1 MQFYVLPFCHMPFGL
16 ISLLFF
22 SGSRYAWHKT
32 TPKKSAPAMICLSI
46 CLCTYVADL
55 LDFAASFTDDT
66 SRQALVDQNAQIN
79 FAVVL

>member
-1 MQFYVLPFCHMPFGL
+1 
-16 ISLLFF
+16 
-22 SGSRYAWHKT
+22 
-32 TPKKSAPAMICLSI
+32 MICLSI